1 MMTQAETPTGSV
13 EAAVFDWGVGRYE
26 GIAAQLLPAAAVVVE
41 RAAPLPGERVLDVG
55 CGTGNAALLAG
66 ERGASVTGIDPARRL
81 LEVARAR
88 AAASGLEAKFE
99 PGEAASLPAA
109 DGSVD
114 VVLSVFAVIFARDV
128 RAAAAELARVA
139 APTGRIVFSAWIPGS
154 AVGRVNQIAEEAVM
168 RALGIPAGPPEF
180 PWHERDAL
188 EQLFTPHGFAVT
200 TERHGLAFT
209 AASPDDFLDSQFDNH
224 PLAVAGRRILE
235 RHHALDEVR
244 EHALTVLRAAN
255 EEPGGFRVTTDY
267 IVATAQ
273 RT

>member
-1 MMTQAETPTGSV
+1 MMQAKAPTGPV
-13 EAAVFDWGVGRYE
+13 EAAAFDWGVGRYE

-41 RAAPLPGERVLDVG
+41 RAAPLPGEHVLDVG
-55 CGTGNAALLAG
+55 CGTGNAALLAA
-66 ERGASVTGIDPARRL
+66 ERGASVTGIDPALRL

-99 PGEAASLPAA
+99 PGEAASLPPT

-114 VVLSVFAVIFARDV
+114 VVLSVFAVIFARV
-128 RAAAAELARVA
+128 AQAAAAELARVT

-154 AVGRVNQIAEEAVM
+154 AVGCVNRIAEEAVM
-168 RALGIPAGPPEF
+168 RVLGIPARPPEF
-180 PWHERDAL
+180 PWHDRDSL
-188 EQLFTPHGFAVT
+188 EQLFAPHGFAVT

-209 AASPDDFLDSQFDNH
+209 AASADDFLDSQFDNH

-235 RHHALDEVR
+235 QHHALDDVR
-244 EHALTVLRAAN
+244 EKALTVLRAVN
-255 EEPGGFRVTTDY
+255 EEPGSFCVTTDY
-267 IVATAQ
+267 IVATAY